1 VITGFIDDGD
11 PLPAEFESR
20 LVDVQAQ
27 TRRIQLKLRDAALTS
42 VLVVVP
48 DTRANRAALRAAGP
62 SLLAEF
68 PISPRVALARLAA
81 GRHPGGSSIIR
92 I

>member
-1 VITGFIDDGD
+1 MVSGFLDDGD
-11 PLPAEFESR
+11 PLPTEFESR

-27 TRRIQLKLRDAALTS
+27 TRRIQLKLRDAGLTS
-42 VLVVVP
+42 VLLVLP
-48 DTRANRAALRAAGP
+48 DTRANRAAMAAGGP
-62 SLLAEF
+62 SLLADF